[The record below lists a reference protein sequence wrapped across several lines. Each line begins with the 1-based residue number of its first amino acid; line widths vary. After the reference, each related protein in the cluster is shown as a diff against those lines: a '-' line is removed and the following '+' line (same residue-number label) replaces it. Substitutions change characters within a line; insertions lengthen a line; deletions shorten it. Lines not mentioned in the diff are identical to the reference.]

1 MADRRGAGPAPISP
15 SAVDRPAQTGPPD
28 PLHVVRSRRAT
39 SAALRRI
46 PAQATTGLEDITLTT
61 AHRTIVI
68 ADIEGFGQLIRTNI
82 NQVRVRRG
90 MYRALEHA
98 FEVAGIPWAS
108 CGHED
113 RGDGVLILVPAEI
126 PKRLFVE
133 RMPEALVEALARHN
147 RMHPTAEQIRLRLAL
162 HAGEINYDEH
172 GVTGSSITRAFRLL
186 DADVL
191 RAALAASSALLAIIG
206 SGWFFDEVI
215 RHSEHSHAGA
225 YRPAEVTNKEVTTQA
240 WIRLVKAQAVPHRRP
255 THAPTVGGIRWRRRN
270 GGNQSRR

>member
-1 MADRRGAGPAPISP
+1 MADRRGAGPAPISSSP
-15 SAVDRPAQTGPPD
+15 IERPAQVGPSD
-28 PLHVVRSRRAT
+28 PLHIVRSHRTT

-46 PAQATTGLEDITLTT
+46 PAQAATGLEDLPLTI

-68 ADIEGFGQLIRTNI
+68 ADIEGFGQLIRTNT

-90 MYRALEHA
+90 MYRAIEHA
-98 FEVAGIPWAS
+98 FEAAGIAWAS

-113 RGDGVLILVPAEI
+113 RGDGVLILAPAEI

-133 RMPEALVEALARHN
+133 HMPEALVEALTRHN
-147 RMHPTAEQIRLRLAL
+147 RTHPTAEQIRLRLAL

-172 GVTGSSITRAFRLL
+172 GVTGSSINRAFRLL

-191 RAALAASSALLAIIG
+191 RAALAASSAVLAIIG

-215 RHSEHSHAGA
+215 RHSEHSHASA
-225 YRPAEVTNKEVTTQA
+225 YRPADVTNKEVTTQA
-240 WIRLVKAQAVPHRRP
+240 WIRLVRAKAIPHRRP
-255 THAPTVGGIRWRRRN
+255 THAPNVGGIRWRRRN
-270 GGNQSRR
+270 GGNQNRR